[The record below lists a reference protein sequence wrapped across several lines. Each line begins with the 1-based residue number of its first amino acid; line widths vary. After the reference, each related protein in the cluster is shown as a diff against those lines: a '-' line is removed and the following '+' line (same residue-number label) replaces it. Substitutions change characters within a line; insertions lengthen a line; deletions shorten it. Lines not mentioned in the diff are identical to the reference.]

1 MTTEL
6 LALGGA
12 AAGVATAAALLVPRA
27 WRRAQLS
34 MAKQPGLAGHSR
46 MALRLA
52 RWLPGYDHGESHFF
66 GADDA
71 PEAVQQRRRAGLRRL
86 AAGFA
91 NRHPKTLELT
101 QAAREL
107 ISDLQFTGRYRVP
120 FPFSRYLREQFG
132 VGAFLEMAEGNQ
144 VRDLDGQRYL
154 DLTGSYGV
162 NVFGHAFYQRSMAEG
177 ARRALPLGVVLGSYH
192 PAVLDVARR
201 LTRLSGQDE
210 VSFHMSGTE
219 AVMQAVRLARYHTGR
234 RQIVRFCG
242 AYHGWWGEVQPG
254 PGNPLP
260 AEHTF
265 TLRDMDARSL
275 RVLRTRRDIAC
286 VLINPLQ
293 ALHPNRPAPGDSAL
307 LGSRPIAPVDLEA
320 YGRWLKQLREVCSE
334 RGIALIFDEVFVGFR
349 LAPGGAQQLFGV
361 QADLVTYGKTLGGG
375 LPVGVVCGKAA
386 WMRRFRDDKPADICF
401 ARGTF
406 NAHPQVICAMQV
418 FLEALDSPAIQDVYA
433 GQAQRWDARV
443 ARFNAALQEA
453 GHPVQVRHLQS
464 IWTLAFPTP
473 GRYHWMLQFYLREQG
488 LLLSWVGSGR
498 IVFSL
503 DFSETDMDEVLRRFL
518 AACAQMRADGWWDGA
533 PSSKQLKRQL
543 LLETWRAWRA

>member
-1 MTTEL
+1 MSTEL
-6 LALGGA
+6 LTLGALGA
-12 AAGVATAAALLVPRA
+12 ATALLVPRA

-34 MAKQPGLAGHSR
+34 LAKQPGLAGHSR
-46 MALRLA
+46 IALRLA
-52 RWLPGYDHGESHFF
+52 RWLPGYDHDEAAFF
-66 GADDA
+66 GADGA
-71 PEAVQQRRRAGLRRL
+71 PAAVQQRRRDGLARL
-86 AAGFA
+86 ATEFKH
-91 NRHPKTLELT
+91 RHARTLAHT
-101 QAAREL
+101 QGARPL
-107 ISDLQFTGRYRVP
+107 ISDLQFTARYRVP
-120 FPFSRYLREQFG
+120 FPFSAYLREQFG
-132 VGAFLEMAEGNQ
+132 IGAFLEHADGNQ
-144 VRDLDGQRYL
+144 VFDLDGQRFW

-162 NVFGHAFYQRSMAEG
+162 NVFGHRFYQRTMMEG
-177 ARRALPLGVVLGSYH
+177 ARRAMPLGVVLGSYH
-192 PAVLDVARR
+192 PAVLDVAER
-201 LTRLSGQDE
+201 LTRLSGQQE

-234 RQIVRFCG
+234 KKIVRFCG

-260 AEHTF
+260 AEHTY
-265 TLRDMDARSL
+265 TLRDMDERSL
-275 RVLRTRRDIAC
+275 GVLRSRKDIAC

-307 LGSRPIAPVDLEA
+307 LGSRSLSSTSTADYA
-320 YGRWLKQLREVCSE
+320 AWLRKLREVCSE

-361 QADLVTYGKTLGGG
+361 NADLVTYGKTLGGG
-375 LPVGVVCGKAA
+375 LPVGVVCGKSR

-406 NAHPQVICAMQV
+406 NAHPQVICAMQA
-418 FLEALDSPAIQDVYA
+418 FLEELESPAIQAIYD
-433 GQAQRWDARV
+433 GQAERWDRRA
-443 ARFNAALQEA
+443 ARFNEALRAA
-453 GHPVQVRHLQS
+453 GHPVEVRHLQS
-464 IWTLAFPTP
+464 IWTLAFPQT

-503 DFSETDMDEVLRRFL
+503 DYSDDDLDEVLRRFL
-518 AACAQMRADGWWDGA
+518 AGCAQMRADGWWDGA

-543 LLETWRAWRA
+543 LAETWRAWRGVASA